1 MVRKRFT
8 VAVIGLGGASAAQR
22 SEASRH
28 RRERDALAAASDERD
43 RLAITYGAAARNYRI
58 VVEAD
63 GEIMHEIRLDS
74 VELPDDMVTVIAPA
88 GTDARPDPGAA
99 PGGDPSGAPHDDD
112 LEPAL
117 GSPSA
122 AEDEHRGSTAEH
134 PLVTAE
140 ADDLWAAAPADDA
153 PPADDG
159 ATQPADPPAAHTA
172 AAATSSGDE
181 PDVPEPSSPHPTAD
195 EETDMFDT
203 ARASFATRDD
213 RSARRPAMP
222 TWDDVPSGPV
232 PAEVLRYFESAVARE
247 EARSASRRGDERDVA

>member
-22 SEASRH
+22 SEVSRH

-63 GEIMHEIRLDS
+63 GEIAHEVRLDG
-74 VELPDDMVTVIAPA
+74 VELPDDMVTVIGPA
-88 GTDARPDPGAA
+88 GQDARPDRDAA
-99 PGGDPSGAPHDDD
+99 PGGDPSDDN

-117 GSPSA
+117 EAPFTA
-122 AEDEHRGSTAEH
+122 DEPRESTAEH
-134 PLVTAE
+134 PLITAG

-159 ATQPADPPAAHTA
+159 ETEPDDGIEPAAETPSARPGADHDT
-172 AAATSSGDE
+172 
-181 PDVPEPSSPHPTAD
+181 DVPEPSSPHPTVD

-203 ARASFATRDD
+203 ARASFSTRDD

-247 EARSASRRGDERDVA
+247 EARLASRRRDELDVA